1 LLDADHDGE
10 IGPAEV
16 ARYEQEILPEM
27 QSRVGP
33 GGGGMRMMR
42 GRRMRRGSGGRRE
55 LQQGGGGRRG
65 GMGAMAMMSGAA
77 RFGLLPIAHPI
88 MDADTNFNRGVS
100 REEFTQAAARRFA
113 MLDTQHVGR
122 LTLQQ
127 LIEARVQAFGAGH
140 RDAPDLGEEG
150 EDGPPRPPGR

>member
-1 LLDADHDGE
+1 
-10 IGPAEV
+10 
-16 ARYEQEILPEM
+16 M

-33 GGGGMRMMR
+33 GGGGMGMMR
-42 GRRMRRGSGGRRE
+42 GGGMRRGRDGV
-55 LQQGGGGRRG
+55 GGGGRRSMQRRGVGRPG

-113 MLDTQHVGR
+113 MLDTGHTGR

-127 LIEARVQAFGAGH
+127 LIEARVQAFGPGG
-140 RDAPDLGEEG
+140 RRRGDAPPIGEEEEPG
-150 EDGPPRPPGR
+150 GNEGTPPPRGN